1 MILKMYLIGYN
12 YSEAVNSESS
22 IRNDIQDVLN
32 YSDIITVKQLIQKVL
47 LDMIFKMYLIGY
59 NYSEAVN
66 SESSIRHDIQ
76 DVLNWI

>member
-1 MILKMYLIGYN
+1 M
-12 YSEAVNSESS
+12 
-22 IRNDIQDVLN
+22 
-32 YSDIITVKQLIQKVL
+32 KQLIQKVL

-66 SESSIRHDIQ
+66 SESSIRSMIFKMYLIGYNYSEAVNSESSIRHDIQ

>member
-1 MILKMYLIGYN
+1 M
-12 YSEAVNSESS
+12 
-22 IRNDIQDVLN
+22 
-32 YSDIITVKQLIQKVL
+32 KQLIQKVL

-66 SESSIRHDIQ
+66 SEFLLDMMMYLIGYNYSEAVNSESSIRHDIQ

>member
-1 MILKMYLIGYN
+1 M
-12 YSEAVNSESS
+12 
-22 IRNDIQDVLN
+22 
-32 YSDIITVKQLIQKVL
+32 KQLIQKVL

-66 SESSIRHDIQ
+66 SIRHDIQDVLIGYNYSEAVNSESSIRHDIQ

>member
-1 MILKMYLIGYN
+1 M
-12 YSEAVNSESS
+12 
-22 IRNDIQDVLN
+22 
-32 YSDIITVKQLIQKVL
+32 KQLVQNVL
-47 LDMIFKMYLIGY
+47 LDMIFKMYFIRY

>member
-1 MILKMYLIGYN
+1 M
-12 YSEAVNSESS
+12 
-22 IRNDIQDVLN
+22 
-32 YSDIITVKQLIQKVL
+32 KQLIQKVL

-76 DVLNWI
+76 DVLNWIITVKQLIQKVLLEASVNWI

>member
-1 MILKMYLIGYN
+1 MYLIGYN

-22 IRNDIQDVLN
+22 DIQDVL
-32 YSDIITVKQLIQKVL
+32 
-47 LDMIFKMYLIGY
+47 MIFKMYLIGY